1 MGCRT
6 IRPNWSSRNLT
17 LVPAAIPCL
26 RRSSAGTTSWPFEV
40 NVALAS
46 FMTYI
51 LPQVRRTLW
60 ATLFRKWPF
69 FLILLTRVGLAQLI
83 LLTRVPAL
91 VSPVFGE
98 TGRGFSF
105 RMTRSTTSLRSVA
118 QGRLRAD
125 PAFAENAK
133 GRTIRQVVD

>member
-6 IRPNWSSRNLT
+6 MRPNWSSRNLT

-51 LPQVRRTLW
+51 LSQVRHPIVGAAREHHSFFKGWDSTVLTAWDFSLTLELTDSLEQQRW
-60 ATLFRKWPF
+60 SSSPTLFAKSAK
-69 FLILLTRVGLAQLI
+69 GMGH
-83 LLTRVPAL
+83 PAL
-91 VSPVFGE
+91 
-98 TGRGFSF
+98 
-105 RMTRSTTSLRSVA
+105 
-118 QGRLRAD
+118 
-125 PAFAENAK
+125 
-133 GRTIRQVVD
+133 